1 MQFTCCTKCSFI
13 VNYCNKVSSRIVL
26 TSKGFSVFF
35 WITLSHEV
43 SRHFPTHTH
52 PYQHM
57 RTLRR
62 FYISAVH
69 WRIYPFIGG
78 ESDVPWKERNK
89 SNPGS
94 SVADWVHTAIF
105 QNIRE
110 NRVPCNANQI
120 QGEVPTQISDLHQ
133 QQQKGNR

>member
-13 VNYCNKVSSRIVL
+13 VNYRNKVSSRIVL

-43 SRHFPTHTH
+43 SRHFPIHTHTH
-52 PYQHM
+52 QYT

-62 FYISAVH
+62 FYIFAVH
-69 WRIYPFIGG
+69 WQIYPFIGG

-89 SNPGS
+89 FWIVSSRLRPYSDFPKHSRKSHTVQCEPNPGRS
-94 SVADWVHTAIF
+94 PHMDLRSASTTK
-105 QNIRE
+105 R
-110 NRVPCNANQI
+110 NR
-120 QGEVPTQISDLHQ
+120 
-133 QQQKGNR
+133 